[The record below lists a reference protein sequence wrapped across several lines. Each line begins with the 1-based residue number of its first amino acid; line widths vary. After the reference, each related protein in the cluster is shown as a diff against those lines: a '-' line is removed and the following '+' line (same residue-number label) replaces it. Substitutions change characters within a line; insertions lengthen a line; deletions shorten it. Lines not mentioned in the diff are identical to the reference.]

1 MSQDPGD
8 LLALIPQ
15 TTEREI
21 EDQKESIRYLVKCLL
36 TSYPVPLF
44 AVWLWWETDIRIL
57 KGS

>member
-44 AVWLWWETDIRIL
+44 AV
-57 KGS
+57 